1 MITQPITVKGVAFC
15 VRKKEGSIS
24 FIKLVN

>member
-1 MITQPITVKGVAFC
+1 

-24 FIKLVN
+24 FIKLVNQVSNALAVE